1 MNKNAGLA
9 IVAVS
14 SFQGENSGA
23 DVNGL
28 MPVYLNPICGNVP
41 DRNVIAGTV
50 ARNSGF
56 KEDKSY
62 LVKWTRL
69 EDDAEYG
76 VQYGWTKVNEITD
89 PLAIINAEAQLGA
102 GRVFKVSSVVECTVD
117 SQQG

>member
-28 MPVYLNPICGNVP
+28 MPVYLNPICGNIP
-41 DRNVIAGTV
+41 DRNVIAGTI
-50 ARNSGF
+50 ARNAGF
-56 KEDKSY
+56 EEGKSY
-62 LVKWTRL
+62 LAKWTRL
-69 EDDAEYG
+69 EDDEEYG

-102 GRVFKVSSVVECTVD
+102 GRVFKVSSIVESTVET
-117 SQQG
+117 QQG

>member
-14 SFQGENSGA
+14 FYRGENSGA

-28 MPVYLNPICGNVP
+28 MPVYLNPICGIIP
-41 DRNVIAGTV
+41 DRNVLSGTI
-50 ARNSGF
+50 ARNAGF
-56 KEDKSY
+56 EEGKSY
-62 LVKWTRL
+62 LAKWTRL

-102 GRVFKVSSVVECTVD
+102 GRVFKVTSIVESTVET
-117 SQQG
+117 QQG

>member
-28 MPVYLNPICGNVP
+28 MPVYLNPICGIIP
-41 DRNVIAGTV
+41 DRNVLAGTI

-56 KEDKSY
+56 EEGKSY
-62 LVKWTRL
+62 LAKWTRL
-69 EDDAEYG
+69 EDDEEYG
-76 VQYGWTKVNEITD
+76 VQYGWTKVNEISD

-102 GRVFKVSSVVECTVD
+102 GRVFKVSSIVESTVET
-117 SQQG
+117 QQG

>member
-14 SFQGENSGA
+14 FYRGKNSGA

-28 MPVYLNPICGNVP
+28 MPVYLNPICGIIP
-41 DRNVIAGTV
+41 DKNILSGTV

-56 KEDKSY
+56 EEGKSY
-62 LVKWTRL
+62 LAKWTRL

-76 VQYGWTKVNEITD
+76 VQYGWTKVNEISD
-89 PLAIINAEAQLGA
+89 PLATINAEAQLGA
-102 GRVFKVSSVVECTVD
+102 GRVFKVASIVESTVD